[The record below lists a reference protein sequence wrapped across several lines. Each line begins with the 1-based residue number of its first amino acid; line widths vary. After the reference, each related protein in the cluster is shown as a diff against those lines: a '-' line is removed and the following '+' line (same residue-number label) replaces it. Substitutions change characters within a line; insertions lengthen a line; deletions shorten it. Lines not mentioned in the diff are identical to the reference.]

1 MREVR
6 GVGVFDRLL
15 RRRGRPG
22 APRAADDAD
31 AEHLERWA
39 AGRIGVEAYVEPRTA
54 VTETTVVLVAHD
66 GEWTRRRIDGAE
78 GAHRLG
84 RRLKIPVYDVGK
96 VGYPRQMRDYTARQR
111 ILRERVRREDTRID
125 PGVD

>member
-1 MREVR
+1 M
-6 GVGVFDRLL
+6 GVFDRLL

-31 AEHLERWA
+31 IEHLERWA
-39 AGRIGVEAYVEPRTA
+39 AARIGVEAYLEPRTA

-66 GEWTRRRIDGAE
+66 GEWTRRRIGGAE

-84 RRLKIPVYDVGK
+84 KRLKIPVYDVGK
-96 VGYPRQMRDYTARQR
+96 VGYPRQMRDYAARQR
-111 ILRERVRREDTRID
+111 ILRERARGEDTGAG